1 MSALILMS
9 LMLSVQSPASASDLQ
24 AAFSNTLVSTY
35 PDGRTARLWLAE
47 GGRFEGQDRRGGRNS
62 GVWRV
67 RDGKLCLSQ
76 RRPLPMPGQF
86 CTPIVRVAVGGSWTA
101 RAMTGETIRVTL
113 VAGR

>member
-1 MSALILMS
+1 MSALIVMS
-9 LMLSVQSPASASDLQ
+9 LLLSAQAPAAASDLQ
-24 AAFSNTLVSTY
+24 AAFRNTLVSTY

-47 GGRFEGQDRRGGRNS
+47 DGQYEGQDRRGGRNA

-86 CTPIVRVAVGGSWTA
+86 CTPIVRVAVGGSWST

>member
-1 MSALILMS
+1 MSALIVMS
-9 LMLSVQSPASASDLQ
+9 LLLSAQAPAAASDLQ
-24 AAFSNTLVSTY
+24 AAFRNTLVSTY

-47 GGRFEGQDRRGGRNS
+47 DGQYEGQDRRGGRNA

-67 RDGKLCLSQ
+67 RDP
-76 RRPLPMPGQF
+76 PLPMPGQF
-86 CTPIVRVAVGGSWTA
+86 CTPIVRVAVGGSWST